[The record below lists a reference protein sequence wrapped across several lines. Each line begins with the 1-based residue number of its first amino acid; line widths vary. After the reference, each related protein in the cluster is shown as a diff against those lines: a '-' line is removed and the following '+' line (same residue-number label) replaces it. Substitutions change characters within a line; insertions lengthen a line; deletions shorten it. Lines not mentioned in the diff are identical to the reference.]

1 MKNSNK
7 CSYFRTLLT
16 KAKRHR
22 IKSEDLSIAT
32 EADWNE
38 KYGDDRRLEQKM
50 RANKSYYRTLLK
62 KADKYNINVIDL
74 DVANELS
81 CCLNEEVSN
90 KKFDEACSLIKET
103 YLKYE
108 DLTVWSVTM
117 ALLDYI
123 ANEDKTLET
132 FDLTSITRREL
143 GDKACY
149 YL

>member
-1 MKNSNK
+1 MSYYKN
-7 CSYFRTLLT
+7 LLQ
-16 KAKRHR
+16 KAK
-22 IKSEDLSIAT
+22 E
-32 EADWNE
+32 N
-38 KYGDDRRLEQKM
+38 
-50 RANKSYYRTLLK
+50 
-62 KADKYNINVIDL
+62 NIEVIDL

-81 CCLNEEVSN
+81 CCLNEEVSD

-108 DLTVWSVTM
+108 DLTVWSVTR

-123 ANEDKTLET
+123 ADEDKTLET
-132 FDLTSITRREL
+132 FDLTSITRSEL